1 MRLRYLCSCLL
12 LAALLIFYCT
22 GSGFIPA
29 EFTYL
34 PAPRITPT
42 GSVPKR
48 SDGTTIR
55 YTPNYPLHF
64 IGDSRTVGMQQSLP
78 SDTPNLS
85 YASFTAK
92 VGQGYSWFSGRSDL
106 TSSAPRILL
115 LNLGVNDLTNVSAYQ
130 ALYETYANT
139 CWKDCP
145 IYIISVNP
153 CCAPCT
159 SVTNTRIEAFNTSM
173 ETWVEAYNTS
183 LPDTENAPASTRA
196 LPIHY
201 IDTYHFLLETGF
213 SSSDGLH
220 YNAATYQKLYDFI
233 LDQIEE
239 PIGDGSGIYTVSS

>member
-1 MRLRYLCSCLL
+1 MRLRYLWSCLL
-12 LAALLIFYCT
+12 LAAVLCFYCT
-22 GSGFIPA
+22 DSGFSPTS
-29 EFTYL
+29 FTYL
-34 PAPRITPT
+34 PVPRVTPT
-42 GSVPKR
+42 GSVPER

-55 YTPNYPLHF
+55 YTPSYPLHF

-85 YASFTAK
+85 YTTFTAR
-92 VGQGYSWFSGRSDL
+92 VGQGYFWFAARSDL
-106 TSSAPRILL
+106 TASTPRILL
-115 LNLGVNDLTNVSAYQ
+115 LNLGVNDLANVSAYQ

-153 CCAPCT
+153 CSAPCT
-159 SVTNTRIEAFNTSM
+159 SITNTQIEAFNASM
-173 ETWVEAYNTS
+173 AAWIETYNAA
-183 LPDTENAPASTRA
+183 LPDTESAPASART

-239 PIGDGSGIYTVSS
+239 SIGDGSGIYTVSS